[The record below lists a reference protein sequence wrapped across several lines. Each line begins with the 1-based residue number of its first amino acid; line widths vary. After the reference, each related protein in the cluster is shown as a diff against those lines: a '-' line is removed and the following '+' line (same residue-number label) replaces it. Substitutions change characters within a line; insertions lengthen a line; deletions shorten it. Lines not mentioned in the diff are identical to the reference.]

1 MPREVV
7 RALEDIAAVEVN
19 VASKSR
25 EAIAAWFAAMETR
38 LPQTPAASEVW
49 QKIKKNSNFDNTFS
63 FQISLE
69 RTAEILE
76 AWREE
81 SPVEF
86 QAWNES
92 VLEARKHNTVLET
105 WRAAYSEIE
114 NLDKR
119 VLDLR
124 ISPAVKVGS
133 GWEADMNIK
142 LLKAFNSLL
151 ETAKS
156 KAVVKAEIARKM
168 IREAEKSPT
177 TATISTRVKNMNLML
192 KEYFESLG

>member
-1 MPREVV
+1 
-7 RALEDIAAVEVN
+7 
-19 VASKSR
+19 
-25 EAIAAWFAAMETR
+25 METR

-49 QKIKKNSNFDNTFS
+49 QKILKNSNFDNTFS

-151 ETAKS
+151 ETAKW